1 MIASFNPGPVPRGA
15 GHGLD
20 SGPPPRKGGMPNPLE
35 VLLMRLRHLIP
46 AILAGSLLAGPALA
60 VDYKKGP
67 LVDPA
72 AGAPRKDDSVAA
84 DVELFFKNAKFGAV
98 TLSPDGKYA
107 GALVGAKDTGRRNLM
122 LVDLA
127 DPKKSRFLTNLKETD
142 IQDFF
147 WKGNERIVFT
157 LDSDGNEQ
165 RGLYSVGIDGSPIKV
180 LIDAKKLES
189 GRSANPINELED
201 SPDEILISYN
211 MRDARY
217 PDAYRLNILNGKLTM
232 AARNEGDVI
241 GWFPD
246 RKGVIR
252 GAYKVKGRDQE
263 VLYRSNPD
271 APWQTLSKTTFPEAG
286 WQPRSMDY
294 DGRTMYISTNVG
306 HDKEAIYKYDP
317 ETKTQGELVFKH
329 DKVDAGG
336 LMFSDKEK
344 KLIGVT
350 YNDDKVHRVYT
361 DAAWATMMKG
371 LEDQFPGQE
380 VAISSMTKDEM
391 LMTIVV
397 FSDVDPGTVYLFDR
411 AKNSLKFLLR
421 GRPDIDPK
429 KMSPMKPFE
438 FTSRD
443 GLVVRGYITIPK
455 DAKGP
460 VPLIVNPHG
469 GPFGVRDGWGFDP
482 ENQFFAGR
490 GYATM
495 EVNYRGSG
503 GYGKTFHDAGFKKW
517 GREMQNDLTDAVKW
531 AIAQGYADPNRVCIY
546 GGSYGGYATMAGMTF
561 TPELYKCGVNYVGVV
576 DIPLL
581 FSSMPKY
588 WEPQKDVMKFEIGDP
603 ETEKQLLYDA
613 SPINFVKNI
622 TSPIFIVQG
631 GKDPRV
637 VRKHAENLRS
647 AMDKMDKPYQWLMRE
662 NEGHGFRKEENRLE
676 LYTRMG
682 DFFAKHLAPPVN
694 AGTAP

>member
-1 MIASFNPGPVPRGA
+1 
-15 GHGLD
+15 
-20 SGPPPRKGGMPNPLE
+20 
-35 VLLMRLRHLIP
+35 MRLRHLVSTL
-46 AILAGSLLAGPALA
+46 LAGALLAGPAFA
-60 VDYKKGP
+60 IDYKKGP

-72 AGAPRKDDSVAA
+72 AGAPRKDDSVAP
-84 DVELFFKNAKFGAV
+84 DVELFFKNPKFGGV
-98 TLSPDGKYA
+98 TLSPDGKFA
-107 GALVGAKDTGRRNLM
+107 GALVGAKDSGRRNLM
-122 LVDLA
+122 LVDLS

-147 WKGNERIVFT
+147 WKGNDRIVFT

-165 RGLYSVGIDGSPIKV
+165 RGLYSVDTGPKPLIRV

-189 GRSANPINELED
+189 GRSADTLNELED
-201 SPDEILISYN
+201 SPDEILIQFN
-211 MRDARY
+211 LRDARY
-217 PDAYRLNILNGKLTM
+217 PDVYRLNVINGKMTM
-232 AARNEGDVI
+232 AARNEGDVV

-252 GAYKVKGRDQE
+252 GAYKVKGREQE
-263 VLYRSNPD
+263 VLYRTTADS
-271 APWQTLSKTTFPEAG
+271 PWQTLSKTTFPEAG
-286 WQPRSMDY
+286 WQPLAMDY
-294 DGRTMYISTNVG
+294 DGRTMYIGTNVG
-306 HDKEAIYKYDP
+306 HDKAAIYKYDP

-350 YNDDKVHRVYT
+350 YNDDKVHRVYQ
-361 DAAWATMMKG
+361 DPAWAAMMKG

-380 VAISSMTKDEM
+380 VAIGSITKDEN

-397 FSDVDPGTVYLFDR
+397 FSDVDSGSTYLYDR
-411 AKNSLKFLLR
+411 AKNSLKFLVR
-421 GRPDIDPK
+421 GRPDVDPK

-438 FTSRD
+438 FTTRD

-469 GPFGVRDGWGFDP
+469 GPYGVRDNWGFNP
-482 ENQFFAGR
+482 EHQFFAGR
-490 GYATM
+490 GYASM
-495 EVNYRGSG
+495 QVNYRGSG
-503 GYGKTFHDAGFKKW
+503 GYGKAFHDAGFKKW

-531 AIAQGYADPNRVCIY
+531 AIAQGYADANRVCIY

-603 ETEKQLLYDA
+603 EAEKQLLFDA

-622 TSPIFIVQG
+622 QAPIFIVQG

-637 VRKHAENLRS
+637 VRKHAEWLRS
-647 AMDKMDKPYQWLMRE
+647 EMKSADKPFEWLLRE

-682 DFFAKHLAPPVN
+682 DFFAKFLAPPPAAN
-694 AGTAP
+694 AAP